1 MRIALRATDPGRH
14 DVWAFA
20 AAMGFA
26 LATYAS
32 VVNLFPFLG
41 PLRPALSTAAAAA
54 VLLVAGR
61 VSRGAGF
68 TWDGARGLTIVALG
82 LWTFLSAGWSYSPAM
97 SRYTGVEMLKLIAIY
112 LTLVNLVNTPRRLTL
127 IAGAAVVASL
137 APSVGTFDFWRRG
150 VDLVDGYR
158 AHWLG
163 VYLDPNHLA
172 MSLVAIVPVA
182 IFFAITRRPLAMRLA
197 AGAAAV
203 SGVAAIIVSHSR
215 GGALGLALALGL
227 WSLTGPKKLRAMVMA
242 ALVLLGAAIFAPKSF
257 WSRTE
262 TITEYGVDISAQG
275 RVWAWQV
282 TAAINQDRPL
292 TGVGAG
298 AFVTAWP
305 DYARGDARRARFVAH
320 NIFLAELG
328 ELGFVGFFLFL
339 AFVSGAL
346 AGAARSWKEPRVG
359 PLAHAITAG
368 FAGYI
373 LCDMLS
379 GYVLSAHFFFLTA
392 LCAAAERCARVHPS
406 TSSGCRVDEATAP
419 ARAEA
424 AAS

>member
-1 MRIALRATDPGRH
+1 LRISLGASDPGRQ

-26 LATYAS
+26 LALYSS
-32 VVNLFPFLG
+32 VVNLLPFLQAA
-41 PLRPALSTAAAAA
+41 RPALATAALAAG
-54 VLLVAGR
+54 LLLFGR
-61 VSRGAGF
+61 IARGASF
-68 TWDGARGLTIVALG
+68 TWDGARGLALIALG
-82 LWTFLSAGWSYSPAM
+82 VWAFLSAGWSYNPAM
-97 SRYTGVEMLKLIAIY
+97 SRYTGIELLKLIAIY

-127 IAGAAVVASL
+127 IAGAAVFASL
-137 APSVGTFDFWRRG
+137 APSIGTLDFWRRG

-172 MSLVAIVPVA
+172 MSLVAVVPVA
-182 IFFAITRRPLAMRLA
+182 ILLAITKRPTIVRVVAAAA
-197 AGAAAV
+197 AGL
-203 SGVAAIIVSHSR
+203 GVTAIIVTHSR
-215 GGALGLALALGL
+215 GGALGLALALGM
-227 WSLTGPKKLRAMVMA
+227 WSLTGTKKLRATLVA
-242 ALVLLGAAIFAPKSF
+242 ALVLLGVAVFAPKSF

-262 TITEYGVDISAQG
+262 SISEYGVDISAQG

-282 TAAINQDRPL
+282 TSAINKDRPL

-298 AFVTAWP
+298 AFISAWP

-346 AGAARSWKEPRVG
+346 AGAARSWKDPRVG

-368 FAGYI
+368 YAGYI

-392 LCAAAERCARVHPS
+392 LCAAAERCARAH
-406 TSSGCRVDEATAP
+406 AP
-419 ARAEA
+419 AEA
-424 AAS
+424 ISPSEVLHAG